1 MLLLLALGAYSKGG
15 FGVAGTGGG
24 GKGELWLGGHK
35 QGVEKCFKRV
45 MADSRCAKDYF
56 TYVAR
61 GDGNCGCK
69 ANMGALNIRA
79 DNNADYYRI
88 PGTPAKC
95 ETIKNNDKFCGDNR
109 EYNPKTASALC
120 VSSKCN
126 ENSYLDKKTCCVGE
140 LS

>member
-69 ANMGALNIRA
+69 TSKDPLTLIRG
-79 DNNADYYRI
+79 DNDADYYRI
-88 PGTPAKC
+88 NPTTTVATTKAPGAPTITVA
-95 ETIKNNDKFCGDNR
+95 TIKAPGAPNL
-109 EYNPKTASALC
+109 NPNPCAITDPNPAPKP
-120 VSSKCN
+120 N
-126 ENSYLDKKTCCVGE
+126 P
-140 LS
+140 